1 MEDMRDVGRESE
13 IRRAIR
19 VLWME
24 SRVVWKAVY
33 GGLEVGAK
41 VRKYAERPRRYLLGR
56 KAMLEKLVD
65 AMQPAS

>member
-13 IRRAIR
+13 MRSAIR

-24 SRVVWKAVY
+24 RRVVWKVVY
-33 GGLEVGAK
+33 GGLEVGAR
-41 VRKYAERPRRYLLGR
+41 VRKYAERPRRYGLGR
-56 KAMLEKLVD
+56 KAMVDKFVD